1 MQGPRALPSTK
12 TSSPIRQAIA
22 TAAQSRWFAVMSAA
36 LAVAFAAALVTST
49 FPSNTVVAP
58 NKLSMLLPV
67 LGTALLAAL
76 GLYWIGSRIRITE
89 MQAGTLAWQRALESM
104 DVGIALYDREDRL
117 VNCNGAFR
125 ALYSEIAHL
134 LVPGAGLYDIAAEYY
149 KVAPAELVDGRTL
162 DEYLNDI
169 RRRRNGSEVT
179 EVARRHQGRWL
190 LMTDCKTADGG
201 VISFRRDVT
210 EQKLIELELSKRRK
224 LIDDLSELTYDWF
237 WRQDA
242 DGRFVEFS
250 GSMERHFKQSCA
262 DLIGKRRSDMPAFE
276 AAPQAYAE
284 YLRHIER
291 REPIPWFT
299 YKTKRGDGTTIWVAV
314 TGKPIFD
321 EGVFQGYYG
330 AGRDVTEREQTLSAL
345 RESEERFRALTT
357 LVTEWYWET
366 DAEHR
371 VTRLTGVEEYE
382 EQAQKL
388 ICGRRLSEIDAL
400 DPSMTVNWEQLNRD
414 IAERRAF
421 KQLKLKL
428 QPQHLGR
435 DMYFEVS
442 GHPVFEL
449 GEFIGYRGLAWDVT
463 ERESLIAKITDNEA
477 RFRALTELSSDWY
490 WEMDGDLRFT
500 RVQRG
505 QRDTFSLQDDD
516 IIGKHRWEL
525 PGELIRPSSW
535 DEHRATLLARKPFRD
550 VMFRRWMPDGSCV
563 YNITSGDPIFAADGK
578 FIGYRGIGK
587 NITEQVKS
595 QERIERL
602 ATVDELTQLSNR
614 QTFDERAGRILANA
628 YAAEK
633 RCALLF
639 IDLDNFRLLNNGYG
653 HRVGDQMLS
662 IVASRIRNAIT
673 EPHLVG
679 RRGGDELVALLVDIP
694 RGDYAVDVAKELI
707 RSISEP
713 ARVLGME
720 VSVTPSVGISFFP
733 QDGIELDS
741 LLNAADAA
749 MYQAK
754 ESGRQTYAFYT
765 PTVARRA
772 DLRLRLEQRLRKA
785 VEARD
790 FKLVYQ
796 PLISLNDGKLV
807 GAEALIRWRD
817 AELGD
822 ISPAE
827 FIPIAEES
835 GLIVALGEWVIHEA
849 CRARRDW
856 RMQGL
861 DIPPLSINMAGVQL
875 RQLGCVEGLLNI
887 LNEHDVPPNDIE
899 VEVTET
905 GLLDTSAVSREN
917 LVRMRNAG
925 VRIALDDFG
934 VGFSSLAH
942 LRDLPIHRLKIDRS
956 FTVECMR
963 DARTLTIVKAVI
975 DMARS
980 LGISIT
986 AEGIETQAQ
995 QTWMQHLGCDSAQG
1009 YLFARPMNVDD
1020 FVQMFIDRR
1029 GVGRERSLM
1038 H

>member
-1 MQGPRALPSTK
+1 MQGSPTPISTNILSHVGK
-12 TSSPIRQAIA
+12 ILASAV
-22 TAAQSRWFAVMSAA
+22 QSRWFSISLGA
-36 LAVAFAAALVTST
+36 LAVAFIATLAAAT
-49 FPSNTVVAP
+49 
-58 NKLSMLLPV
+58 
-67 LGTALLAAL
+67 LLANSAL
-76 GLYWIGSRIRITE
+76 SPDTVSLLRTTLGAAILITLTFYLIGSRIRIGQ
-89 MQAGTLAWQRALESM
+89 MQARAHAWERSLESM
-104 DVGIALYDREDRL
+104 NVGIALYDREDRL
-117 VNCNGAFR
+117 LNCNAAFR
-125 ALYSEIAHL
+125 ALYPEVAHL
-134 LVPGAGLYDIAAEYY
+134 LVPGARLYDVATEYY
-149 KVAPAELVDGRTL
+149 KLAPADVIDGQSL
-162 DEYLNDI
+162 EHYLAEVG
-169 RRRRNGSEVT
+169 RRRSGSEVT
-179 EVARRHQGRWL
+179 EVIRHHHGRWL
-190 LMTDCKTADGG
+190 ITTDCRTDDGG
-201 VISFRRDVT
+201 IISFRRDVT
-210 EQKLIELELSKRRK
+210 EQKRIEHELSKRRK
-224 LIDDLSELTYDWF
+224 LIDDLGELTHEWF

-242 DGRFVEFS
+242 EGRFVEFS
-250 GSMERHFKQSCA
+250 DLMERHFKHSSA
-262 DLIGKRRSDMPAFE
+262 ELIGKRRCDMPAFE
-276 AAPQAYAE
+276 AAPEAYAQ
-284 YLRHIER
+284 YLGQIER
-291 REPIPWFT
+291 REPISFT
-299 YKTKRGDGTTIWVAV
+299 YKTKRGDGTTMWATV

-321 EGVFQGYYG
+321 QHGQFQGYYG
-330 AGRDVTEREQTLSAL
+330 AGRDVTEREQTLAAL
-345 RESEERFRALTT
+345 RASEERFRALAL

-366 DAEHR
+366 DSNHR
-371 VTRLTGVEEYE
+371 VTRLSGPVSFEER
-382 EQAQKL
+382 AQKL
-388 ICGRRLSEIDAL
+388 VCGRRLWEIEGL
-400 DPSMTVNWEQLNRD
+400 DPSRTVNWEQLNRD
-414 IAERRAF
+414 VAERRSF

-428 QPQHLGR
+428 HPDHLGQ

-442 GHPVFEL
+442 GHAVFERE
-449 GEFIGYRGLAWDVT
+449 EFVGYRGLAWDVT
-463 ERESLIAKITDNEA
+463 EREALIAKITDNEA

-490 WEMDGDLRFT
+490 WEMDEQLRFT
-500 RVQRG
+500 RLRRG
-505 QRDTFSLQDDD
+505 QRDTFNLEDEE
-516 IIGKHRWEL
+516 IIGKYSWEL

-550 VMFRRWMPDGSCV
+550 VMFRRWMPDGSFAYSV
-563 YNITSGDPIFAADGK
+563 TSGDPMYSAEGK

-628 YAAEK
+628 YAGEK

-653 HRVGDQMLS
+653 HRVGDQMLA

-694 RGDYAVDVAKELI
+694 RGEYAVDVAKELI

-713 ARVLGME
+713 ARILGME

-754 ESGRQTYAFYT
+754 DSGRQTYAFYT

-772 DLRLRLEQRLRKA
+772 DLRLRLEHRLRKA

-822 ISPAE
+822 IPPAE

-835 GLIVALGEWVIHEA
+835 GLIVALGEWVLHEA

-856 RMQGL
+856 RMRGL

-875 RQLGCVEGLLNI
+875 RQLGCVEGLINI
-887 LNEHDVPPNDIE
+887 LNEHEVSPNDIE

-980 LGISIT
+980 LGINIT